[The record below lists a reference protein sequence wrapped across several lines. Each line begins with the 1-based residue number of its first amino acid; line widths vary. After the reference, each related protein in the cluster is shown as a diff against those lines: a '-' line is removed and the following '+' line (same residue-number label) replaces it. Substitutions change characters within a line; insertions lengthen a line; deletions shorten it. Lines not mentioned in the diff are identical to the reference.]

1 MSRACL
7 RPHLVD
13 SIKNDLPL
21 FIPTTA
27 FLFQFT
33 DTHLVGSVG
42 QSLRDRDWDGS
53 GRWCHFAQRVDEFDE
68 LPTKVVQTRPESLS
82 LDVVTLTWYISLTR
96 AHFKLFSSR

>member
-7 RPHLVD
+7 RLHLVD

-21 FIPTTA
+21 FIPTAA

-33 DTHLVGSVG
+33 DTHLVDSVV
-42 QSLRDRDWDGS
+42 DRREIGIGMALS
-53 GRWCHFAQRVDEFDE
+53 GGVTLPNAWTERGRSSTE

-82 LDVVTLTWYISLTR
+82 LDVVTLTW
-96 AHFKLFSSR
+96 